1 MKHPTSMKWVA
12 FAVVVLFIGLA
23 CAPSLHANVSTSEE
37 PVEITTE
44 ICGLPGMKPQ
54 TVQLTTEDA
63 EAVDRLFEEIKSK
76 LDNVESRE
84 EAVEIFNEA
93 IVELNE
99 YGLLGGLSIEQ
110 AQKLV
115 TGKYHNERIVN
126 ILELLFARSNKII
139 DDNENV
145 LCLIAGISTST
156 CMSSA
161 LELNWWR
168 VLVLINTF
176 LDDIDED
183 LRMAI
188 GIIWLAILLP
198 IMVFDLVRPLYL
210 WGHLLINQGFGFVF
224 TIGLNGVKKW
234 HGTLEGKYGS
244 FGLYYDNA
252 WAVKG
257 FTGLEILLYME
268 DFDICFYLG
277 SAFKVGI
284 VYVE

>member
-284 VYVE
+284 DYVE